1 MSTESSMERASL
13 SRIYAWFSAVITED
27 TELLADLLAHGVPV
41 DVPHPLRHST
51 ALMEATRL
59 GRIATVLW
67 LLEHGAT
74 PAFLCGLP
82 QGTPLHCAI
91 RRQQWPIARLLTD
104 AMATTAVVDAYG
116 RTPLHLVTMEG
127 LEGRP
132 LDDALALLPLLI
144 EKAAPLNALDHDGA
158 TALHHCVINDLP
170 HMAEILLKAGAN
182 PNVVT
187 PDTGVSP
194 LAIAALERN
203 VTLAALLLKYKAD
216 PNQATKDGVTP
227 LTILPSLERICVTMP
242 DVADLSPHLASMT
255 PRTIN

>member
-1 MSTESSMERASL
+1 MNHESKKESASL
-13 SRIYAWFSAVITED
+13 SRVYAWFSAVITED
-27 TELLADLLAHGVPV
+27 IELLEDLLTHGVPI

-91 RRQQWPIARLLTD
+91 RRQHWPIARLLTD
-104 AMATTAVVDAYG
+104 AMPTTAVIDAYG
-116 RTPLHLVTMEG
+116 RTPLHLVAMEG
-127 LEGRP
+127 LEGRS
-132 LDDALALLPLLI
+132 LDDALALIPLLI
-144 EKAAPLNALDHDGA
+144 EKGAPLNALDNDGT

-170 HMAEILLKAGAN
+170 ALAEALLKSGAN
-182 PNVVT
+182 PNAT
-187 PDTGVSP
+187 IPDSGVSP
-194 LAIAALERN
+194 LAIAALEHN
-203 VTLAALLLKYKAD
+203 LTLAGLLLRYKAD
-216 PNQATKDGVTP
+216 PKQPTKEGLTP
-227 LTILPSLERICVTMP
+227 LTILPSLERVSAAML
-242 DVADLSPHLASMT
+242 DVMDMSPQANTLS